1 MMRVSDIKNLD
12 VKDRIILMNTIWESL
27 DDEDGAVESPKWHEE
42 VLKTRVE
49 KMRNNR
55 VKVISLEELKG
66 R

>member
-1 MMRVSDIKNLD
+1 MRVSDIKNLD

-27 DDEDGAVESPKWHEE
+27 DGESGAVESPKWHEE

-49 KMRNNR
+49 KIKNNR
-55 VKVISLEELKG
+55 AKVISLEELKG